1 MNAEGTP
8 SPYSETVT
16 GSTKGGG
23 AVSRSAYSGLS
34 KVAAS
39 GSSLFGSSKLK
50 GKNPSGAG
58 ASVFGKL
65 SRGMS
70 SAGNYLGNKAKVEEE
85 PVSPQS
91 SDDEQ

>member
-1 MNAEGTP
+1 M
-8 SPYSETVT
+8 
-16 GSTKGGG
+16 
-23 AVSRSAYSGLS
+23 SRSAYSGLS

-50 GKNPSGAG
+50 DKNPSGVG
-58 ASVFGKL
+58 ESVFGRL

-91 SDDEQ
+91 SEDEY